1 MGRRSIRRNPD
12 SAGMR
17 EMARPTRWRYP
28 ACSATIVTREGADAC
43 DAQARERTAVDLEVY
58 NRIP

>member
-1 MGRRSIRRNPD
+1 MGGRRMRRNPD
-12 SAGMR
+12 SAGML

-43 DAQARERTAVDLEVY
+43 NAQVRERTAVDLEVY
-58 NRIP
+58 DRIP